1 MNLSKMQE
9 KTNAALDD
17 LKQAFEAIGIE
28 IGYFFPTATGLEKS
42 IFDAHERLCEFFKRF
57 SIHDFSQ
64 QGTGQASKRVIDLKL
79 LAIDVESSLQISMYR
94 PDTKKGD
101 PRFWISG
108 IKKYAKADDC
118 LVFFKKNDQVYLV
131 NASDS
136 NLYLDGKITFA
147 FLKILEEKMNEPIVE
162 LEDMQLKLNEISF
175 PKDLVEWAGHH
186 SGGVKRLFDI
196 SSGRPGKDLLKT
208 NLIIRLENWVTSV
221 VANEKAIPRI
231 LFLVGGPGNGKTE
244 AIENT
249 IKKFDD
255 GFKAEGNLVRKLEK
269 DFHPVVGEPVPRVV
283 TFLAREIPSISS
295 DFRLDIVQD
304 ATATDPKKKGT
315 AANLL
320 VDEISQLL
328 NSDGNHYYL
337 CCINRGVL
345 DEALIQTIDAGDT
358 RVSHLIEEIT
368 KVVSLSFN
376 APQCWPLKQYPNIAV
391 WPMDV
396 ESLFVPTEKELSSVA
411 EALLSHATNLNFWKP
426 FKACEAGENCP
437 FCNSQNLLSK
447 TQAKDSLLKIL
458 RWYELQSGKRWS
470 FRDLFSLISY
480 LLAGY
485 RPETKGRKSNP
496 CEWAKSLVKLNAVS
510 KDNSLASRQELTAIF
525 YLATSGYQH
534 ALFHHWESS
543 LSVDLKNA
551 IKDLAID
558 KSTDA
563 GRLIHGFQLFMTDK
577 RTTYLP
583 ATISA
588 LLSSM
593 SEVLDPAMASPENHI
608 SINSKS
614 QITLSELDARFS
626 KSVQSGYDYLKN
638 YRLLNVN
645 EVELLKRLSK
655 ADLYLSESVN
665 RRKKPTSANYIQRC
679 LRDFACRLVR
689 RSICVRFAV
698 VSDLSVLNAFQEIV
712 EDENGQ
718 KLHAVSKQVKELL
731 NDADGF
737 HVSLTTTFGQPLPP
751 TQRQTTLIVPQ
762 RNVRSVALNSVGRP
776 KSPICYLKIG
786 TGESAQSIP
795 LTYDLFRAIKELDR
809 GLSPA
814 SLPRNVVA
822 LLDTTKARL
831 SGPIVR
837 DHELW
842 EDAKIKVGVDGA
854 EISKSFDGFV
864 SLSRKS

>member
-1 MNLSKMQE
+1 MLE
-9 KTNAALDD
+9 KSNAALDD
-17 LKQAFEAIGIE
+17 LKQAFEAEGIE
-28 IGYFFPTATGLEKS
+28 VGYFFPTATGLEKS
-42 IFDAHERLCEFFKRF
+42 IFDAHEKLCEFFKKF
-57 SIHDFSQ
+57 GIHDFSQ
-64 QGTGQASKRVIDLKL
+64 QEKGQAFKRVIELQL
-79 LAIDVESSLQISMYR
+79 LSINVEASLQMSVYR
-94 PDTKKGD
+94 PDSKNGD

-108 IKKYAKADDC
+108 IKKYARADDC
-118 LVFFKKNDQVYLV
+118 LIFFKRNETVYLI

-136 NLYLDGKITFA
+136 NLYIAGKLTINL
-147 FLKILEEKMNEPIVE
+147 LKILKEKMDKPLGE
-162 LEDMQLKLNEISF
+162 LDGLLPNLSEISF

-186 SGGVKRLFDI
+186 SGGVKRLFDV

-221 VANEKAIPRI
+221 VTNEKEVPRI

-255 GFKAEGNLVRKLEK
+255 GFNAKGKIIQKLEK
-269 DFHPVVGEPVPRVV
+269 DFHPVVGQPVPRVV
-283 TFLAREIPSISS
+283 TFFGREITSINPN
-295 DFRLDIVQD
+295 FRLDIVQD
-304 ATATDPKKKGT
+304 ATATDPNRKGT

-320 VDEISQLL
+320 VDEISHLL
-328 NSDGNHYYL
+328 NSDANHYYL

-345 DEALIQTIDAGDT
+345 DEALIQTIDSGDT
-358 RVSHLIEEIT
+358 FVSSLIEEIT
-368 KVVSLSFN
+368 KVVGLSSN

-396 ESLFVPTEKELSSVA
+396 ESLFIPTDKDLSSVA
-411 EALLSHATNLNFWKP
+411 NALLDHATNTEYWKP
-426 FKACEAGENCP
+426 NRSCEAGENCP
-437 FCNSQNLLSK
+437 FCSSQNILSK
-447 TQAKDSLLKIL
+447 TQNKESLLKIL

-496 CEWAKSLVKLNAVS
+496 CEWAESLVKLNSSS
-510 KDNSLASRQELTAIF
+510 KDNSLATKQELTAIF

-534 ALFHHWESS
+534 ALFHHWENGLS
-543 LSVDLKNA
+543 LDLKSA
-551 IKDLAID
+551 IKDLGVD

-563 GRLIHGFQLFMTDK
+563 GRLVHGFQLFMTDK
-577 RTTYLP
+577 RNTYLP
-583 ATISA
+583 ATIST

-593 SEVLDPAMASPENHI
+593 SEALDPALAIPENVI
-608 SINSKS
+608 SINAKS
-614 QITLSELDARFS
+614 QISLSEIDARFS
-626 KSVQSGYDYLKN
+626 KSVQSGLDYLKN
-638 YRLLNVN
+638 YRLLGVN
-645 EVELLKRLSK
+645 EIELLKRLSK
-655 ADLYLSESVN
+655 ADLYFSEPIN
-665 RRKKPTSANYIQRC
+665 RRKKPTSANFIQRC
-679 LRDFACRLVR
+679 LRDFACRFVR
-689 RSICVRFAV
+689 RSICSRYAV
-698 VSDLSVLNAFQEIV
+698 VADLNVLNAFQEIV

-718 KLHAVSKQVKELL
+718 KLHAVSRQVKDLL

-762 RNVRSVALNSVGRP
+762 RNVRSLPLNNVGRP

-786 TGESAQSIP
+786 TGDSAQSIP

-822 LLDTTKARL
+822 LLDATKARL

-837 DHELW
+837 DHDLW
-842 EDAKIKVGVDGA
+842 EDAKIKVGADGA